1 MMPSMSGI
9 ELAKRARQLR
19 PRLKI
24 LLASDFPLPAQKAQ
38 HSGIDEFAFMNKPD
52 KLAELAKKLR
62 LS

>member
-19 PRLKI
+19 PHLKI
-24 LLASDFPLPAQKAQ
+24 LLASDFPLPALKAQ